1 LNWME
6 GNDADAVA
14 RARAGDR
21 EAFRELV
28 ERHSHRV
35 FQLAFRLTGNEE
47 DAEDVVQDTFLRA
60 YRGLSRFEERAEFST
75 WIHRIASNCAMDVAR
90 RRPLRADRVEALDE
104 SRPMPGQTGDSIPD
118 PERQAVAS
126 ETGRRVAAAL
136 TRLSPMERTAFVL
149 RHFEGKPIAE
159 IAQTL
164 QVRVGAAKNCVF
176 RAVSKLRRELAPL
189 STEHP

>member
-1 LNWME
+1 ME
-6 GNDADAVA
+6 GNDAEAVA

-28 ERHSHRV
+28 ERHSHQV
-35 FQLAFRLTGNEE
+35 FQLAYRLTGNEE
-47 DAEDVVQDTFLRA
+47 DAEDVVQETFLRA
-60 YRGLSRFEERAEFST
+60 YRGLSRFEERSQFLT
-75 WIHRIASNCAMDVAR
+75 WVHRIASNCAMDLAR
-90 RRPLRADRVEALDE
+90 RRPLRADRVEPLDE
-104 SRPMPGQTGDSIPD
+104 GWTQGRGEGDSTPD
-118 PERQAVAS
+118 PERLAAAS

-149 RHFEGKPIAE
+149 RHFEGRPIAE

-164 QVRVGAAKNCVF
+164 RVRAGAAKNCVF

-189 STEHP
+189 STELP

>member
-1 LNWME
+1 ME
-6 GNDADAVA
+6 GNDAEAVA

-35 FQLAFRLTGNEE
+35 FQLAYRLTGNEE
-47 DAEDVVQDTFLRA
+47 DAEDVVQETFLRA
-60 YRGLSRFEERAEFST
+60 YRGLSRFEERSQFLT
-75 WIHRIASNCAMDVAR
+75 WLHRIASNCAMDLAR
-90 RRPLRADRVEALDE
+90 RRPIRADRVEPLDE
-104 SRPMPGQTGDSIPD
+104 GRPQGRGEAGDSIPD
-118 PERQAVAS
+118 PERGAAAS

-149 RHFEGKPIAE
+149 RHFEGRTIAE

-164 QVRVGAAKNCVF
+164 QVRAGAAKNCVF

-189 STEHP
+189 STELP

>member
-1 LNWME
+1 ME

-28 ERHSHRV
+28 ERHSRRV

-60 YRGLSRFEERAEFST
+60 YRGLSRFEERAQFLT
-75 WIHRIASNCAMDVAR
+75 WIHRIASNCAMDLAR
-90 RRPLRADRVEALDE
+90 RRPLRSDRVEEFDE
-104 SRPMPGQTGDSIPD
+104 RRPPASGDPGDAIPA

-149 RHFEGKPIAE
+149 RHFEGRPIAE

-164 QVRVGAAKNCVF
+164 QVRAGAAKNCVF

-189 STEHP
+189 STELP

>member
-1 LNWME
+1 ME

-35 FQLAFRLTGNEE
+35 FQLAYRLTGNEE

-60 YRGLSRFEERAEFST
+60 YRGLSRFEERAQFLT
-75 WIHRIASNCAMDVAR
+75 WLYRIASNCAMDLAR
-90 RRPLRADRVEALDE
+90 RRPLRADRVDVLDE
-104 SRPMPGQTGDSIPD
+104 SRPVASGEAGDSIPD
-118 PERQAVAS
+118 PERRALAS

-149 RHFEGKPIAE
+149 RHFEGRPIAE

-164 QVRVGAAKNCVF
+164 QVRAGAAKNCVF

-189 STEHP
+189 STELP

>member
-1 LNWME
+1 ME

-47 DAEDVVQDTFLRA
+47 DAEDVVQDTFLKA
-60 YRGLSRFEERAEFST
+60 YRGLSRFEERAQFLT
-75 WIHRIASNCAMDVAR
+75 WLHRIASNCAMDLAR
-90 RRPLRADRVEALDE
+90 RRPLRANRVEALDE
-104 SRPMPGQTGDSIPD
+104 GRPLPGGEAGDSIPD
-118 PERQAVAS
+118 PERQATAS

-149 RHFEGKPIAE
+149 RHFEGRPIAE

-164 QVRVGAAKNCVF
+164 QIRAGAAKNCVF

-189 STEHP
+189 STEIS

>member
-1 LNWME
+1 ME

-60 YRGLSRFEERAEFST
+60 YRGLSRFEERAQFLT
-75 WIHRIASNCAMDVAR
+75 WLHRIASNCAMDLAR
-90 RRPLRADRVEALDE
+90 RRPLRADRVEPLDE
-104 SRPMPGQTGDSIPD
+104 GRPLPGGEASDSIPN
-118 PERQAVAS
+118 PERQALAS

-149 RHFEGKPIAE
+149 RHFEGRPISE

-164 QVRVGAAKNCVF
+164 QIRAGAAKNCVF
-176 RAVSKLRRELAPL
+176 RAVSKLRRELVPL
-189 STEHP
+189 STEIS